1 MKFNEVYVPVFEEDT
16 QRQLRTDFGS
26 KKMELTCTDC
36 WHEFT
41 KRVGPSTG
49 QISCPECGHNR
60 VKPAV
65 SEETKKKLMNMKES
79 MTNGDMQVA
88 INESLEVISELH
100 GRTDTKYVKLMIE
113 ALNGLVSIER
123 GLKSRSKEFKQHIVK
138 GTGFDDF
145 KEIALKLGR
154 EDLFNGEE

>member
-1 MKFNEVYVPVFEEDT
+1 MKFNEVYVPVFEEADK

-79 MTNGDMQVA
+79 ITNGEIQDA
-88 INESLEVISELH
+88 INESLDVINELH
-100 GRTDTKYVKLMIE
+100 GRTDAKYVKLMIE

-123 GLKSRSKEFKQHIVK
+123 GLAPRNKELKKFIME
-138 GTGFDDF
+138 GTGKEEL
-145 KEIALKLGR
+145 KEIADKLGY
-154 EDLFNGEE
+154 DLFKEEK